1 MDFLNYIET
10 KYRELE
16 SYINND
22 YIDLYAS
29 FNHEKLKITL
39 STLHYITIENYKSM
53 NTRLPTEKEGSYF
66 WAENSREL
74 LLAIEIYRGLEIN
87 LKYSEFALKICEYY
101 SNVFN
106 ESLKFVK
113 KYNGSRIPPY
123 TSKIE
128 LYFTLPIVIKE
139 NTLEI
144 KSGFNILNS
153 ELKLI
158 GEGSYALVYKYKDD
172 FYNRDFVIKRAKK
185 NLNAKELERFKLEF
199 YQMSNLKS
207 PYIAEVYNFNE
218 LEHEYVMEYLDI
230 SLNKYV
236 DNYNNSINYERRI
249 SIINQILSGFE
260 YIHSK
265 EILHRD
271 ISPTNILLKY
281 FESIII
287 VKISD
292 FGLVKIPDSQL
303 TSYHTELKGLYNDPT
318 LILEGFNNYG
328 ILHETFA
335 LTRLIFYVL
344 TGKTNTSNIQ
354 DIKLR
359 EFVEKGLSSNKQTRF
374 QSVSEI
380 KVAIREL
387 TDRKNI

>member
-1 MDFLNYIET
+1 MDFSNYIET
-10 KYRELE
+10 KYREIE

-29 FNHEKLKITL
+29 FNHERLKIIL
-39 STLHYITIENYKSM
+39 STLHNITIENYKSM
-53 NTRLPTEKEGSYF
+53 NTRLPTGKDGSYF

-74 LLAIEIYRGLEIN
+74 LLAIEIYRGLESN
-87 LKYSEFALKICEYY
+87 LKNSEYALKICEYY

-106 ESLKFVK
+106 ESLKFVS
-113 KYNGSRIPPY
+113 KYKGSKIPPY

-144 KSGFNILNS
+144 KSGFNISNS

-172 FYNRDFVIKRAKK
+172 FYNRDFVLKRAKK
-185 NLNAKELERFKLEF
+185 NLDAKELERFKLEF
-199 YQMSNLKS
+199 YQMNNLKS

-218 LEHEYVMEYLDI
+218 LAHEYVMEYLDF
-230 SLNKYV
+230 SLNNYI
-236 DNYNNSINYERRI
+236 DNYNNSINYDRRI
-249 SIINQILSGFE
+249 SFINQILSGFE

-265 EILHRD
+265 GILHRD

-292 FGLVKIPDSQL
+292 FGLVKVPNSKL
-303 TSYHTELKGLYNDPT
+303 TSYNTELKGLYNDPE

-328 ILHETFA
+328 VLHETYA
-335 LTRLIFYVL
+335 LTRLVFYVL

-354 DIKLR
+354 NKKIR
-359 EFVEKGLSSNKQTRF
+359 EFVEKGLSSNKQIRY
-374 QSVSEI
+374 QNVSEI
-380 KVAIREL
+380 RVAIKEVINNKI
-387 TDRKNI
+387 T